1 MFFIEQKQVFTS
13 VIQIYIP
20 IQILEMNEI
29 NFQIYYTKNTIDDEW
44 MWLSA
49 LMDDPSS
56 LSKGDNKRSWERQLI
71 IYWYILF

>member
-29 NFQIYYTKNTIDDEW
+29 NFQIYYTNNTIDDE
-44 MWLSA
+44 
-49 LMDDPSS
+49 
-56 LSKGDNKRSWERQLI
+56 
-71 IYWYILF
+71 